1 MIDSL
6 SNRTGTPI
14 EWAKSSKTHG
24 TEKTAKS
31 AMTDGFIER
40 IKAYAKEDAKRGE
53 YMSAGFTQMRLTHMK
68 NYVSPDRSGPKAE
81 VMSAIQAALNEPH
94 PMLQALEKMLE
105 KLSGGCSAN
114 LKISSIQQAAE
125 IFAPN
130 GENIAS
136 YNSLGGGWTDIQTK
150 EEHQFF
156 SETAS
161 VYLQAYREARA
172 EMANAAQRTA
182 APAVSGDVSASFDVK
197 A

>member
-6 SNRTGTPI
+6 SNRTGI
-14 EWAKSSKTHG
+14 SVKWGKSSETQG

-40 IKAYAKEDAKRGE
+40 IKAYAREDAKRGE

-68 NYVSPDRSGPKAE
+68 NYVSPDRSVPKAE
-81 VMSAIQAALNEPH
+81 VMSAIKAALKEPH
-94 PMLQALEKMLE
+94 PMLQVLEKMLE

-114 LKISSIQQAAE
+114 IKISSVQQAAE

-136 YNSLGGGWTDIQTK
+136 YNSFGEGWKDIQTK

-156 SETAS
+156 NETGS
-161 VYLQAYREARA
+161 VYLQAFREARA
-172 EMANAAQRTA
+172 EMANAAQQTA
-182 APAVSGDVSASFDVK
+182 APEVSGDVSASFDVK

>member
-6 SNRTGTPI
+6 SNITGTPVK
-14 EWAKSSKTHG
+14 WGKSSETQDI
-24 TEKTAKS
+24 EKTAKS
-31 AMTDGFIER
+31 AMSDGFIER

-53 YMSAGFTQMRLTHMK
+53 YMSKGFTQMRLAHMK
-68 NYVSPDRSGPKAE
+68 KYVSPNRSGPKAE
-81 VMSAIQAALNEPH
+81 VMSAIQAALKEPH
-94 PMLQALEKMLE
+94 PILQALEKMLE

-136 YNSLGGGWTDIQTK
+136 YNSLGEGWTDIQTK

-161 VYLQAYREARA
+161 VYLQAFREARA
-172 EMANAAQRTA
+172 EMKSSQ
-182 APAVSGDVSASFDVK
+182 PALSVETSVDIRA
-197 A
+197 